1 MKSSRNL
8 SPLLTPSPA
17 LPLAARLP
25 PLLLVPW
32 VSLLGVLGLWLLA
45 PRTVMGLMYLPLLL
59 STVILGIPHGAL
71 DHLVPLRLGWNWS
84 RRPRLLLLYIG
95 AYALLAALALGLWW
109 LAPTLTFWGF
119 LLMSLLHWGQG
130 DLHYLET
137 IQARRRSGP
146 WSAPLTLLARGSLPI
161 LVPLLAFTDWYGRLA
176 SGVRVAFG
184 LDGLTG
190 DGLTG
195 PLLSGAWITGLTWV
209 LGAVLLAYA
218 LDTLLS
224 SRRPGL
230 ELAETALL
238 LVFFVLVPAPLAIG
252 TYFTLWHAWRH
263 LGRLLS
269 LQPGVYGAV
278 TDSAAGNS
286 ASGNTSGNSAA
297 TRPPWTSTFRL
308 AVDLVPIT
316 LVALGL
322 LAGLYLWAA
331 PHVQDVETF
340 AALYLALIAA
350 LTVPHALLVAWM
362 DV

>member
-17 LPLAARLP
+17 LPRLGTRLP

-32 VSLLGVLGLWLLA
+32 ISLMGVLGLWLLA
-45 PRTVMGLMYLPLLL
+45 PRTVVTGLMYLPLLL
-59 STVILGIPHGAL
+59 STVIFGIPHGAL
-71 DHLVPLRLGWNWS
+71 DHLVPLRMGWNWS
-84 RRPRLLLLYIG
+84 RKPGLLPLFIG

-137 IQARRRSGP
+137 GQGRRRSGP

-161 LVPLLAFTDWYGRLA
+161 LVPLLAFPDWYGRLA

-184 LDGLTG
+184 LNS
-190 DGLTG
+190 LTG
-195 PLLSGAWITGLTWV
+195 PLLSGAWISGLTLA

-230 ELAETALL
+230 ELAESALL

-269 LQPGVYGAV
+269 LQPGGHGAAV
-278 TDSAAGNS
+278 NGAAVNGAAGND
-286 ASGNTSGNSAA
+286 AA
-297 TRPPWTSTFRL
+297 AGSSWLPTLRL
-308 AVDLVPIT
+308 AVDLLPIT

-322 LAGLYLWAA
+322 LAGLYIWAA
-331 PHVQDVETF
+331 PHVQNVETF

>member
-17 LPLAARLP
+17 LPRLAARLP

-32 VSLLGVLGLWLLA
+32 ISLLGVLGLWLLA
-45 PRTVMGLMYLPLLL
+45 PRTVTGLMYLPLLL
-59 STVILGIPHGAL
+59 STVIFGIPHGAL

-84 RRPRLLLLYIG
+84 RRPGLLLLYVG

-137 IQARRRSGP
+137 DQGRRRSGP

-161 LVPLLAFTDWYGRLA
+161 LVPLLAFPDWYGRLA
-176 SGVRVAFG
+176 SGVRLAFG
-184 LDGLTG
+184 L

-195 PLLSGAWITGLTWV
+195 PLLSGVWITGLTWA

-218 LDTLLS
+218 LDILRS
-224 SRRPGL
+224 SRRPVL

-269 LQPGVYGAV
+269 LQPGAYGTAAS
-278 TDSAAGNS
+278 SAAPTS
-286 ASGNTSGNSAA
+286 AD
-297 TRPPWTSTFRL
+297 TRPSRPSTLRL

-331 PHVQDVETF
+331 PHVQNVETF

>member
-17 LPLAARLP
+17 LPRLGARLP
-25 PLLLVPW
+25 SLLLVPW
-32 VSLLGVLGLWLLA
+32 ISLLGVLGLWLLA

-59 STVILGIPHGAL
+59 STVIFGIPHGAL
-71 DHLVPLRLGWNWS
+71 DHLVPLRLGWTWS
-84 RRPRLLLLYIG
+84 RRPRLLLLFIT

-137 IQARRRSGP
+137 SQARRRSGP
-146 WSAPLTLLARGSLPI
+146 WSAPMTLLARGSLPI
-161 LVPLLAFTDWYGRLA
+161 LVPLLAFPDWYGRLA
-176 SGVRVAFG
+176 TGVRVAFG
-184 LDGLTG
+184 LNSLS
-190 DGLTG
+190 G

-209 LGAVLLAYA
+209 LGAVLLAYT

-224 SRRPGL
+224 SRRPAL

-269 LQPGVYGAV
+269 LQPGGHGAV
-278 TDSAAGNS
+278 TDHAAVYGV
-286 ASGNTSGNSAA
+286 ATNSAA
-297 TRPPWTSTFRL
+297 TSPSWASTLRL

>member
-1 MKSSRNL
+1 MKSSHNL

-17 LPLAARLP
+17 SRAALTRFGTRLP

-32 VSLLGVLGLWLLA
+32 ISLLGVLGLWLLA
-45 PRTVMGLMYLPLLL
+45 PRAVTGLMYLPLLL
-59 STVILGIPHGAL
+59 STVIFGIPHGAL
-71 DHLVPLRLGWNWS
+71 DHLVPLRLGWTWS
-84 RRPRLLLLYIG
+84 KKPRLLVLYIG

-137 IQARRRSGP
+137 DQARRRSGP

-161 LVPLLAFTDWYGRLA
+161 LVPLLAFPDWYGRLA

-184 LDGLTG
+184 LG
-190 DGLTG
+190 GLTG
-195 PLLSGAWITGLTWV
+195 PLLSGAWITGLTWA
-209 LGAVLLAYA
+209 LGAALLAYA

-224 SRRPGL
+224 SRRPVL
-230 ELAETALL
+230 ELAETTLL

-269 LQPGVYGAV
+269 LQPGGHGVVA
-278 TDSAAGNS
+278 DSTITNG
-286 ASGNTSGNSAA
+286 AA
-297 TRPPWTSTFRL
+297 TRPSRPSALRL

-322 LAGLYLWAA
+322 LSGLYLWAA
-331 PHVQDVETF
+331 PHVQNVETF

-362 DV
+362 DF